1 MPIYYA
7 FEAYIKQ
14 YIYISQFALVIVITV
29 VREALILIIE
39 VIDSHGS
46 QVT

>member
-1 MPIYYA
+1 
-7 FEAYIKQ
+7 
-14 YIYISQFALVIVITV
+14 VIVITV

-46 QVT
+46 QVTWNRTGTKVRFSFI